1 MKAKAFVALSLALAI
16 GFVGGFVAAR
26 QSSQPQ
32 TPSVEEIVKKVQ
44 DEIDASGR
52 QVVVEVWAALQLLK
66 DAVKDA
72 PVPPA
77 PMPELERKFAAVQ
90 ERLSVAVETLLIQ
103 TFIGAIEKTTA
114 VMPELNF
121 LVFERVVQFFNA
133 DRNEVQNLRE
143 KGLTWSSI
151 IVGYGLAKASG
162 KPAKEV
168 FSAHAKEKAW
178 SKVALD
184 LGIKPQALSKSLDG
198 LFPK

>member
-16 GFVGGFVAAR
+16 GFAGGFVAAR

-168 FSAHAKEKAW
+168 FAAHAKEKAW

>member
-1 MKAKAFVALSLALAI
+1 MDCQIVR
-16 GFVGGFVAAR
+16 FVAAR

-168 FSAHAKEKAW
+168 FAAHAKEKAW

>member
-16 GFVGGFVAAR
+16 GFAGGFVAAR

-66 DAVKDA
+66 DAVKEA

-114 VMPELNF
+114 VMPELNS

-168 FSAHAKEKAW
+168 FAAHAKEKAW

>member
-1 MKAKAFVALSLALAI
+1 VKAKAFATLSLALVI
-16 GFVGGFVAAR
+16 GFIAGFVAAR

-32 TPSVEEIVKKVQ
+32 SPSVEEIVKKVQ
-44 DEIDASGR
+44 EEIDASGR
-52 QVVVEVWAALQLLK
+52 QVVMEVWAALQLLK
-66 DAVKDA
+66 EAVKDA

-90 ERLSVAVETLLIQ
+90 ERLSVAVETLLVQ
-103 TFIGAIEKTTA
+103 TFIGAVEKTTA
-114 VMPELNF
+114 AMPELNF
-121 LVFERVVQFFNA
+121 FVLERIVQFFNA

-162 KPAKEV
+162 KPAKDV
-168 FSAHAKEKAW
+168 FAAHAKEKAW

-184 LGIKPQALSKSLDG
+184 LGVKPQALSKALDG

>member
-1 MKAKAFVALSLALAI
+1 MKAKAFVALSLALTI

-114 VMPELNF
+114 VMPELNSSS
-121 LVFERVVQFFNA
+121 LSASSNSST
-133 DRNEVQNLRE
+133 
-143 KGLTWSSI
+143 LTATKFKTCAKKDSLGQASS
-151 IVGYGLAKASG
+151 
-162 KPAKEV
+162 
-168 FSAHAKEKAW
+168 SATGWLKHRANQQKKC
-178 SKVALD
+178 
-184 LGIKPQALSKSLDG
+184 SLPTQKKRHG
-198 LFPK
+198 QKWL

>member
-1 MKAKAFVALSLALAI
+1 MKAKAFATLSLALAI
-16 GFVGGFVAAR
+16 GFVAGFVAAR
-26 QSSQPQ
+26 QSLQPQ
-32 TPSVEEIVKKVQ
+32 SLSVEEIVKKVQ

-52 QVVVEVWAALQLLK
+52 QVVMEVWAALQLLK
-66 DAVKDA
+66 EAVKDA

-77 PMPELERKFAAVQ
+77 PMPELERKFAVVQ
-90 ERLSVAVETLLIQ
+90 ERLSVAVETLLVQ
-103 TFIGAIEKTTA
+103 TFIGAVEKTTA

-121 LVFERVVQFFNA
+121 FVLERIVQFFNA

-168 FSAHAKEKAW
+168 FAAHAKEKAW

-184 LGIKPQALSKSLDG
+184 LGVKPQALSKALDG

>member
-1 MKAKAFVALSLALAI
+1 LALSAGSLPLAKVLNRKLLQLKKLSRR
-16 GFVGGFVAAR
+16 FRTKLMRVGVK
-26 QSSQPQ
+26 SSW
-32 TPSVEEIVKKVQ
+32 KF
-44 DEIDASGR
+44 GLR
-52 QVVVEVWAALQLLK
+52 LQLLK

-114 VMPELNF
+114 VMPELNS

-162 KPAKEV
+162 KPVKEV
-168 FSAHAKEKAW
+168 FAAHAKEKAW

>member
-1 MKAKAFVALSLALAI
+1 MKAKAFVALSLALTI

-66 DAVKDA
+66 DAVKEA

-77 PMPELERKFAAVQ
+77 PMPE
-90 ERLSVAVETLLIQ
+90 VETLLIQ

-121 LVFERVVQFFNA
+121 LVFERVVQFFSA

-168 FSAHAKEKAW
+168 FAAHAKEKAW

>member
-16 GFVGGFVAAR
+16 GFAGGFVAAR

-66 DAVKDA
+66 EAVKDA

-168 FSAHAKEKAW
+168 FAAHAKEKAW

>member
-1 MKAKAFVALSLALAI
+1 MKAKAFATLSLALVI
-16 GFVGGFVAAR
+16 GFIAGFVAAR

-32 TPSVEEIVKKVQ
+32 SPSVEEIVKKVQ
-44 DEIDASGR
+44 EEIDASGR
-52 QVVVEVWAALQLLK
+52 QVVMEVWAALQLLK
-66 DAVKDA
+66 EAVKDA

-90 ERLSVAVETLLIQ
+90 ERLSVAVETLLVQ
-103 TFIGAIEKTTA
+103 TFIGAVEKTTA
-114 VMPELNF
+114 AMPELNF
-121 LVFERVVQFFNA
+121 FVLERIVQFFNA

-162 KPAKEV
+162 KPAKDV
-168 FSAHAKEKAW
+168 FAAHAKEKAW

-184 LGIKPQALSKSLDG
+184 LGVKPQALSKALDG